1 MSSRAAPPPEPKKV
15 VFYIDECLSQRALA
29 AALREAGAEVIIRQD
44 KFPPGVKDEEWL
56 PVAGREGWTVLT
68 KDKRIRTRRNEL
80 SALMLSGVGAFVLVT
95 NKRPMT
101 GADQAELFVAM
112 LPRLLETAR
121 KQVRPFVARI
131 YRNRAIELD
140 PPDRR

>member
-1 MSSRAAPPPEPKKV
+1 V
-15 VFYIDECLSQRALA
+15 LA
-29 AALREAGAEVIIRQD
+29 AALRAAGAEVVIRED
-44 KFPPGVKDEEWL
+44 RFPAGVKDAEWR

-95 NKRPMT
+95 SKQPMT
-101 GADQAELFVAM
+101 SADQAEFFVAM
-112 LPRLLETAR
+112 LPRLLKTAR
-121 KQVRPFVARI
+121 EQIRPFVARL

-140 PPDRR
+140 PPERR